1 MSGACPFVS
10 GGHDFPSRART
21 IITMAKPHNL
31 GNPSTFDLMI
41 IFKLPS
47 SIEMTTPPQR
57 SEHIIISK
65 PEHIVKLVTRTK

>member
-1 MSGACPFVS
+1 
-10 GGHDFPSRART
+10 
-21 IITMAKPHNL
+21 MAKPHNL